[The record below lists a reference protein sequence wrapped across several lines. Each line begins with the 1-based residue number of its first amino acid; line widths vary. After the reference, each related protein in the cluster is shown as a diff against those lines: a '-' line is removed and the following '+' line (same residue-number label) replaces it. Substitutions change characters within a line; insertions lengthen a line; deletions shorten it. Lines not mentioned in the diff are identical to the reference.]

1 MTTRAEA
8 AVAAAMAGLGRGAA
22 AGVAV
27 SGGGDSVALLDLAA
41 RAAPL
46 AGVDLRAVTLDH
58 GLRPAAAREARLVAR
73 WARARGIPH
82 TTLRWEGPPPAG
94 NLQAEARAARYR
106 LIGEW
111 ARGAGLGAVMLAH
124 TLDDVAETFLMRLGR
139 RAGVEGL
146 AAMAPD
152 FRREGMRWLRPLLGV
167 ERAELRDHLRA
178 VGQPWIEDPSNEDTR
193 YGRARVRRVLPALAG
208 AGIAAA
214 DLAEVAHH
222 LAEARAALAHH
233 AAETAARIVTEDRG
247 DLIVAREGFAAEP
260 AETRRRILSA
270 ALRWISGADH
280 PARGAEIGR
289 FDAALCAGRAATLSG
304 GRRAPA
310 GDTARIGREPRA
322 GAAAVAPPGGIWDGR
337 WRLAGPPA
345 PAGACLRATGA
356 AGLALCPGWR
366 ALGLPRASQIAAPAL
381 WSAEGTLLAAPLAGR
396 GGPAGAEP
404 WRISASGWRLVHDD
418 GDWRI
423 EARGDIPI

>member
-1 MTTRAEA
+1 MTPAEA
-8 AVAAAMAGLGRGAA
+8 AVAAALAGLGPGAA

-41 RAAPL
+41 RAARS

-58 GLRPAAAREARLVAR
+58 GLRPEAAREARLVAR
-73 WARARGIPH
+73 WARALGVAH
-82 TTLRWEGPPPAG
+82 TTLRWEERPPAG

-106 LIGEW
+106 LIGSW
-111 ARGAGLGAVMLAH
+111 ARDGGLGAVLLAH

-152 FRREGMRWLRPLLGV
+152 FRRDGMRWLRPLLGI
-167 ERAELRDHLRA
+167 ERADLREHLRA
-178 VGQPWIEDPSNEDTR
+178 VGQAWIEDPSNEDPR
-193 YGRARVRRVLPALAG
+193 FGRARMRRLLPALAG

-214 DLAEVAHH
+214 DLAEVARN
-222 LAEARAALAHH
+222 LGAARAALAHH
-233 AAETAARIVTEDRG
+233 AAEAAALIVTEDRG
-247 DLIVAREGFAAEP
+247 DLILGRARYAAQP
-260 AETRRRILSA
+260 AETRRRILTW
-270 ALRWISGADH
+270 ALRWISGVDH

-289 FDAALCAGRAATLSG
+289 LDDALRAGRAATLG
-304 GRRAPA
+304 GVRLVTA
-310 GDTARIGREPRA
+310 GDGMARIGREPRA
-322 GAAAVAPPGGIWDGR
+322 VAAAVSAPDRSWDGR
-337 WRLAGPPA
+337 WRLSGPPA
-345 PAGACLRATGA
+345 PAGAVLRATGA

-366 ALGLPRASQIAAPAL
+366 QLGLPRASQIAAPAL
-381 WSAEGTLLAAPLAGR
+381 WSAEGALLAAPLAGR

-404 WRISASGWRLVHDD
+404 WRISALGWGAEPVD